1 MVNLNEQILLNIMA
15 RDNASNVAKSID
27 NSFQGMSSNI
37 SKAMSSIS
45 SSMINF
51 GAVSDNALQSLTG
64 KSALDNIFGT
74 TSKNETNQVL
84 LKNMMDDF
92 ENHYDAFYKKVDDT
106 TDHSIVSMQELIPAL
121 KAFKSATGA
130 TDEEMTNV
138 TEGITNFGA
147 AVLAQ
152 TGSTDLAQQA
162 MMDLSKGAKGAFAS
176 LDQYGI
182 SEDALKRTGLWDG
195 KEEDVEGYIKAVT
208 EVTGSTKE
216 LMETNQGL
224 DALIGK
230 SFSRAGKKIGN
241 EFLPQL
247 KDVKKAFI
255 DLDDKTGGAL
265 AGSILATGGAIEVMN
280 QGLWNVSTTVQG
292 IKDLKEGLVA
302 VKDAASGAA
311 TMLKNFGKATEATN
325 SAMNGLQIVGET
337 TDITHDLFPIQEIT
351 PEIEQAAS
359 HGLGFG
365 YSAEST
371 LEELEKYAGTAKD
384 TEKEGVKLLEEASE
398 ANEALNAKKLEA
410 ISKWDTMM
418 EEAKLAA
425 EGVDVA
431 DDMGD
436 LAKNTTKVSEGIADT
451 VGAAEGIGAASA
463 GAATASAE
471 IEASSGIMAGLSAS
485 FTSMIVPL
493 LSLAAVIA
501 VMIPIAVALAAEAL
515 LGLKA
520 IQLVFDALN
529 FDDIDLSKS
538 VDSIKKLAEG
548 IAWVGLAMGAMSFA
562 GLMTGLTY
570 ITGGF
575 LGMTTPLQ
583 LATDTLTE
591 AASILQQFSAISIDD
606 SIPKNLQNIGK
617 SLNSVSDAMGALTH
631 TNITTGFSDFVAWAL
646 RFGSVTDGL
655 EKAKTD
661 ILEASAKLQ
670 EFKELTPLDDSTA
683 NNIQNVCDSLASVG
697 DAMSALRSI
706 RDGQNWDNLFGD
718 LMNGLFGEG
727 LDIQNALDAVKD
739 DIINASKALKDF
751 TGLEEVPEEVGTKI
765 KSVSDALTSV
775 SESFES
781 LRKLRDDSNWDG
793 FVGGLFGGADI
804 ATAITNIG
812 NDLRMVSVRLA
823 SLSTIANVNDDVTEK
838 ITKIN
843 NTLGKVSEVVKSM
856 QNVPSMEG
864 FNIESVTAAVT
875 NIRSAATEL
884 ANLSSITLGEDS
896 TGILGTIQ
904 TAMESLKS
912 ALSSASGFS
921 APSMSIGSQIVNGV
935 KSGLSPLAGTI
946 QGAVSTATSGA
957 ASSGWTGGAYIGTST
972 TNGMKSSLKLKDT
985 MSTEIGY
992 TLSAIT
998 SRRQEFYNAGVDLGK
1013 AVKEGF
1019 ESQPAINPGSPG
1031 NLAHTMM
1038 DEVAYIKEAMTSKY
1052 GEMKATGARLGTS
1065 ILDGFG
1071 RPSLEFGLDNSLS
1084 DFSASQMG
1092 SLQTMLSQAPTAS
1105 SSNNVTIIVAEGA
1118 VPIDARNMTKKE
1130 AQGIMITALE
1140 SLDNITNI
1148 DVVGT

>member
-1 MVNLNEQILLNIMA
+1 MVNLNEQILLTIAA
-15 RDNASNVAKSID
+15 RDNASNVAKNID
-27 NSFQGMSSNI
+27 SSFQGMASNL
-37 SKAMSSIS
+37 SKSMSSIS
-45 SSMINF
+45 NSMMNF
-51 GAVSDNALQSLTG
+51 SAVSNNALQGLTG

-84 LKNMMDDF
+84 LKNMMDDL
-92 ENHYDAFYKKVDDT
+92 ENHYDAFYEKVDKT
-106 TDHSIVSMQELIPAL
+106 TDNSIVSMQELIPAL

-182 SEDALKRTGLWDG
+182 SEDALMRTGLWSG

-208 EVTGSTKE
+208 EVTGSTEE
-216 LMETNQGL
+216 LMQTNQGL

-247 KDVKKAFI
+247 KDVKNAFI
-255 DLDDKTGGAL
+255 ELDNETGGAL
-265 AGSILATGGAIEVMN
+265 AGSILVTGGAIEVLN

-292 IKDLKEGLVA
+292 IKDLAEGFSA

-311 TMLKNFGKATEATN
+311 SMIKSFGKSTETISTVADTAEILKGISSEDIKLAQMHGGSISGGTN
-325 SAMNGLQIVGET
+325 FLGDMSDEA
-337 TDITHDLFPIQEIT
+337 IQDMLDY
-351 PEIEQAAS
+351 QV
-359 HGLGFG
+359 H
-365 YSAEST
+365 SAEGN
-371 LEELEKYAGTAKD
+371 LMEMA
-384 TEKEGVKLLEEASE
+384 LLEEKYQEMNLSANALRSE
-398 ANEALNAKKLEA
+398 SEIVDDLLSDVPSTK
-410 ISKWDTMM
+410 
-418 EEAKLAA
+418 
-425 EGVDVA
+425 GVS
-431 DDMGD
+431 
-436 LAKNTTKVSEGIADT
+436 KVSEGLGET
-451 VGAAEGIGAASA
+451 VDAAAGIGSTSSKAAVV
-463 GAATASAE
+463 SAE
-471 IEASSGIMAGLSAS
+471 VEASSGIMAGLSAS

-520 IQLVFDALN
+520 IQLVFNALN

-575 LGMTTPLQ
+575 LGMTTPLKV
-583 LATDTLTE
+583 ATDTLTE
-591 AASILQQFSAISIDD
+591 AASILQQFSAVSIDD

-617 SLNSVSDAMGALTH
+617 SLNSVSDAMSALTS

-646 RFGSVTDGL
+646 DFGSVTDGL
-655 EKAKTD
+655 EKAKND
-661 ILEASAKLQ
+661 IISASSKLQ
-670 EFKELTPLDDSTA
+670 EFKVLKPLDDTTA

-697 DAMSALRSI
+697 KAMEALRSV
-706 RDGQNWDNLFGD
+706 RDGVNWDGFLGNLFG
-718 LMNGLFGEG
+718 GV
-727 LDIQNALDAVKD
+727 DIQTALTNVKD
-739 DIINASKALKDF
+739 DIVKASQALKQF
-751 TGLEEVPEEVGTKI
+751 TGLEEVPKDVGTKI

-775 SESFES
+775 SDSFQS
-781 LRKLRDDSNWDG
+781 LRKLRDDTNWDG
-793 FVGGLFGGADI
+793 FIGGLFGGMDI
-804 ATAITNIG
+804 ATAITNVG
-812 NDLRMVSVRLA
+812 NDLRKVSVRLA
-823 SLSTIANVNDDVTEK
+823 SLSTIANVNEDVTEK

-843 NTLGKVSEVVKSM
+843 TALGKVSEVVKSM
-856 QNVPSMEG
+856 TNVPTMEG
-864 FNIESVTAAVT
+864 FSSETITTAVT
-875 NIRSAATEL
+875 NVRNAATEL
-884 ANLSSITLGEDS
+884 SKLRGITLGEDS

-904 TAMESLKS
+904 TAMESLKTT
-912 ALSSASGFS
+912 LSSASGFS

-935 KSGLSPLAGTI
+935 KSGLSPLNSTV
-946 QGAVSTATSGA
+946 QGAITSATSSS

-972 TNGMKSSLKLKDT
+972 TNGMNSALKLKET
-985 MSTEIGY
+985 MSTELGY

-998 SRRQEFYNAGVDLGK
+998 SKRQEFYNAGVDLGK

-1052 GEMKATGARLGTS
+1052 GVMKATGARLGNS
-1065 ILDGFG
+1065 ILTGFG
-1071 RPSLEFGLDNSLS
+1071 NPSLGLGISNSLDDLS
-1084 DFSASQMG
+1084 SSQMDA
-1092 SLQTMLSQAPTAS
+1092 LQTIVSQAPANGAYS
-1105 SSNNVTIIVAEGA
+1105 NVTIIVGEGA
-1118 VPIDARNMTKKE
+1118 VNVDARNKTERE
-1130 AQGIMITALE
+1130 AQQIMITALE
-1140 SLDNITNI
+1140 SLDSITDI
-1148 DVVGT
+1148 QVTGA

>member
-1 MVNLNEQILLNIMA
+1 MVNLNEQILLTIAA
-15 RDNASNVAKSID
+15 RDNASNVAKNID
-27 NSFQGMSSNI
+27 SSFQGMASNL
-37 SKAMSSIS
+37 SKSMSSIS
-45 SSMINF
+45 NSMMNF
-51 GAVSDNALQSLTG
+51 SAVSNNALQGLTG

-92 ENHYDAFYKKVDDT
+92 ENHYDAFYDKVDKT
-106 TDHSIVSMQELIPAL
+106 TDNSIVSMQELIPAL

-182 SEDALKRTGLWDG
+182 SEDALMRTGLWSG

-208 EVTGSTKE
+208 EVTGSTEE
-216 LMETNQGL
+216 LMQTNQGL

-247 KDVKKAFI
+247 KDVKRAFI
-255 DLDDKTGGAL
+255 DLDNETGGAL

-280 QGLWNVSTTVQG
+280 QGLWNVST
-292 IKDLKEGLVA
+292 IKDLKEGFVA

-311 TMLKNFGKATEATN
+311 SMIKSFGKTTETVTVTAE
-325 SAMNGLQIVGET
+325 SLGA
-337 TDITHDLFPIQEIT
+337 
-351 PEIEQAAS
+351 AAS
-359 HGLGFG
+359 HANGGF
-365 YSAEST
+365 SLLPANFDINSLKKEADIVEDVVEEST
-371 LEELEKYAGTAKD
+371 A
-384 TEKEGVKLLEEASE
+384 
-398 ANEALNAKKLEA
+398 
-410 ISKWDTMM
+410 
-418 EEAKLAA
+418 
-425 EGVDVA
+425 
-431 DDMGD
+431 
-436 LAKNTTKVSEGIADT
+436 
-451 VGAAEGIGAASA
+451 VGALAPGAAAASA
-463 GAATASAE
+463 EVEVTSGA
-471 IEASSGIMAGLSAS
+471 MAGLSAS

-575 LGMTTPLQ
+575 LGMTAPLQ

-591 AASILQQFSAISIDD
+591 AASILQQFSAVSIDD

-617 SLNSVSDAMGALTH
+617 SLNSVSDAMMALTS

-646 RFGSVTDGL
+646 GFGSVTDGL
-655 EKAKTD
+655 EQAKND
-661 ILEASAKLQ
+661 IISASSKLQ
-670 EFKELTPLDDSTA
+670 EFKVLKPLDDTTA

-697 DAMSALRSI
+697 KAMEALRSV
-706 RDGQNWDNLFGD
+706 RDGVNWDGFLGNLFG
-718 LMNGLFGEG
+718 GV
-727 LDIQNALDAVKD
+727 DIQTALTNVKQ
-739 DIINASKALKDF
+739 DIVKASQALKQF
-751 TGLEEVPEEVGTKI
+751 TGLEEVPKDVGTKI

-775 SESFES
+775 SDAFQS
-781 LRKLRDDSNWDG
+781 LRKLRDDTNWDS
-793 FVGGLFGGADI
+793 FMDLGGADI

-823 SLSTIANVNDDVTEK
+823 SLSTIANVNEDVTEK

-843 NTLGKVSEVVKSM
+843 TALGKVSEVVKSM
-856 QNVPSMEG
+856 TNVPTMEG
-864 FNIESVTAAVT
+864 FSSETITTAVT
-875 NIRSAATEL
+875 NVRNAATEL
-884 ANLSSITLGEDS
+884 SKLSGITLGEDS

-904 TAMESLKS
+904 TAMESLKNT
-912 ALSSASGFS
+912 LSSASGFS

-935 KSGLSPLAGTI
+935 KSGLSPLTGTV
-946 QGAVSTATSGA
+946 QGAITSATSSA

-972 TNGMKSSLKLKDT
+972 TNGMNSALKLKET
-985 MSTEIGY
+985 MSTELGY

-998 SRRQEFYNAGVDLGK
+998 DKRQEFYNAGVDLGK

-1019 ESQPAINPGSPG
+1019 ESQSAINPGSPG

-1052 GEMKATGARLGTS
+1052 GVMKATGARLGNS
-1065 ILDGFG
+1065 ILTGFG
-1071 RPSLEFGLDNSLS
+1071 NPSLGLGLDNSIS
-1084 DFSASQMG
+1084 DFTSSQMG
-1092 SLQTMLSQAPTAS
+1092 SLQTILSQVPGNGAYS
-1105 SSNNVTIIVAEGA
+1105 NVTIIVGEGA
-1118 VPIDARNMTKKE
+1118 VNVDARNKTERE
-1130 AQGIMITALE
+1130 AQQIMITALE
-1140 SLDNITNI
+1140 SLDSITDI
-1148 DVVGT
+1148 RVTGA

>member
-1 MVNLNEQILLNIMA
+1 MVNLNEQILLTIAA
-15 RDNASNVAKSID
+15 RDNASNVAKNID
-27 NSFQGMSSNI
+27 SSFQGMASNL
-37 SKAMSSIS
+37 SKSMSSIS
-45 SSMINF
+45 NSMMNF
-51 GAVSDNALQSLTG
+51 SAVSNNALQGLTG

-92 ENHYDAFYKKVDDT
+92 ENHYDAFYDKVDKT
-106 TDHSIVSMQELIPAL
+106 TDNSIVSMQELIPAL
-121 KAFKSATGA
+121 NAFKSATGA

-182 SEDALKRTGLWDG
+182 SEDALMRTGLWSG

-208 EVTGSTKE
+208 EVTGSTEE
-216 LMETNQGL
+216 LMQTNQGL

-247 KDVKKAFI
+247 KDVKRAFI
-255 DLDDKTGGAL
+255 DLDNETGGAL

-292 IKDLKEGLVA
+292 IKDLKEGFVA

-311 TMLKNFGKATEATN
+311 SMIKSFGKTTETVTVTAE
-325 SAMNGLQIVGET
+325 SLGA
-337 TDITHDLFPIQEIT
+337 
-351 PEIEQAAS
+351 AAS
-359 HGLGFG
+359 HANGGF
-365 YSAEST
+365 SLLPANFDINSLKKEADIVEDVVEEST
-371 LEELEKYAGTAKD
+371 A
-384 TEKEGVKLLEEASE
+384 
-398 ANEALNAKKLEA
+398 
-410 ISKWDTMM
+410 
-418 EEAKLAA
+418 
-425 EGVDVA
+425 
-431 DDMGD
+431 
-436 LAKNTTKVSEGIADT
+436 
-451 VGAAEGIGAASA
+451 VGALAPGAAAASA
-463 GAATASAE
+463 EVEVTSGA
-471 IEASSGIMAGLSAS
+471 MAGLSAS

-575 LGMTTPLQ
+575 LGMTAPLQ

-591 AASILQQFSAISIDD
+591 AASILQQFSAVSIDD

-617 SLNSVSDAMGALTH
+617 SLNSVSDAMMALTS

-646 RFGSVTDGL
+646 GFGSVTDGL
-655 EKAKTD
+655 EQAKND
-661 ILEASAKLQ
+661 IISASGKLQ
-670 EFKELTPLDDSTA
+670 EFKDLKPLDDATA
-683 NNIQNVCDSLASVG
+683 SNIQNVCDSLASVG
-697 DAMSALRSI
+697 KAMEALRSV
-706 RDGQNWDNLFGD
+706 RDGVNWDGALGQIFG
-718 LMNGLFGEG
+718 GE
-727 LDIQNALDAVKD
+727 DIQTALTNVKQ
-739 DIINASKALKDF
+739 DIVKASQALKQF
-751 TGLEEVPEEVGTKI
+751 TGLEEVPKDVGTKI
-765 KSVSDALTSV
+765 KSVSDALTNV
-775 SESFES
+775 SDAFQS
-781 LRKLRDDSNWDG
+781 LRKLRDDTNWDS
-793 FVGGLFGGADI
+793 FMDLGGADI

-823 SLSTIANVNDDVTEK
+823 SLSTIANVNEDVTEK

-843 NTLGKVSEVVKSM
+843 TALGKVSEVVKSM
-856 QNVPSMEG
+856 TNVPTMEG
-864 FNIESVTAAVT
+864 FSSETITTAVT
-875 NIRSAATEL
+875 NVRNAATEL
-884 ANLSSITLGEDS
+884 SKLSGITLGEDS

-904 TAMESLKS
+904 TAMESLKNT
-912 ALSSASGFS
+912 LSSASGFS

-935 KSGLSPLAGTI
+935 KSGLSPLTGTV
-946 QGAVSTATSGA
+946 QGAITSATSSA

-972 TNGMKSSLKLKDT
+972 TNGMNSALKLKET
-985 MSTEIGY
+985 MSTELGY

-998 SRRQEFYNAGVDLGK
+998 DKRQEFYNAGVDLGK

-1019 ESQPAINPGSPG
+1019 ESQSAINPGSPG

-1052 GEMKATGARLGTS
+1052 GVMKATGARLGNS
-1065 ILDGFG
+1065 ILTGFG
-1071 RPSLEFGLDNSLS
+1071 NPSLGLGLDNSIS
-1084 DFSASQMG
+1084 DFTSSQMG
-1092 SLQTMLSQAPTAS
+1092 SLQTILSQVPGNGAYS
-1105 SSNNVTIIVAEGA
+1105 NVTIIVGEGA
-1118 VPIDARNMTKKE
+1118 VNVDARNKTERE
-1130 AQGIMITALE
+1130 AQQIMITALE
-1140 SLDNITNI
+1140 SLDSITDI
-1148 DVVGT
+1148 RVTGA

>member
-1 MVNLNEQILLNIMA
+1 MVNLNEQILLTIAA
-15 RDNASNVAKSID
+15 RDNASNVAKNID
-27 NSFQGMSSNI
+27 SSFQGMASNL
-37 SKAMSSIS
+37 SKSMSSIS
-45 SSMINF
+45 NSMMNF
-51 GAVSDNALQSLTG
+51 SAVSNNALQGLTG

-92 ENHYDAFYKKVDDT
+92 ENHYDAFYDKVDKT
-106 TDHSIVSMQELIPAL
+106 TDNSIVSMQELIPAL

-182 SEDALKRTGLWDG
+182 SEDALMRTGLWSG

-208 EVTGSTKE
+208 EVTGSTEE
-216 LMETNQGL
+216 LMQTNQGL

-247 KDVKKAFI
+247 KDVKRAFI
-255 DLDDKTGGAL
+255 DLDNETGGAL

-292 IKDLKEGLVA
+292 IKDLKEGFVA

-311 TMLKNFGKATEATN
+311 SMIKSFGKTTETVTVTAE
-325 SAMNGLQIVGET
+325 SLGA
-337 TDITHDLFPIQEIT
+337 
-351 PEIEQAAS
+351 AAS
-359 HGLGFG
+359 HANGGF
-365 YSAEST
+365 SLLPANFDINSLKKEADIVEDVVEEST
-371 LEELEKYAGTAKD
+371 A
-384 TEKEGVKLLEEASE
+384 
-398 ANEALNAKKLEA
+398 
-410 ISKWDTMM
+410 
-418 EEAKLAA
+418 
-425 EGVDVA
+425 
-431 DDMGD
+431 
-436 LAKNTTKVSEGIADT
+436 
-451 VGAAEGIGAASA
+451 VGALAPGAAAASA
-463 GAATASAE
+463 EVEVTSGA
-471 IEASSGIMAGLSAS
+471 MAGLSAS

-575 LGMTTPLQ
+575 LGMTAPLQ

-591 AASILQQFSAISIDD
+591 AASILQQFSAVSIDD

-617 SLNSVSDAMGALTH
+617 SLNSVSDAMMALTS

-646 RFGSVTDGL
+646 GFGSVTDGL
-655 EKAKTD
+655 EQAKND
-661 ILEASAKLQ
+661 IISASSKLQ
-670 EFKELTPLDDSTA
+670 EFKVLKPLDDTTA

-697 DAMSALRSI
+697 KAMEALRSV
-706 RDGQNWDNLFGD
+706 RDGVNWDGFLGNLFG
-718 LMNGLFGEG
+718 GV
-727 LDIQNALDAVKD
+727 DIQTALTNVKQ
-739 DIINASKALKDF
+739 DIVKASQALKQF
-751 TGLEEVPEEVGTKI
+751 TGLEEVPKDVGTKI

-775 SESFES
+775 SDAFQS
-781 LRKLRDDSNWDG
+781 LRKLRDDTNWDS
-793 FVGGLFGGADI
+793 FMDLGGADI

-823 SLSTIANVNDDVTEK
+823 SLSTIANVNEDVTEK

-843 NTLGKVSEVVKSM
+843 TALGKVSEVVKSM
-856 QNVPSMEG
+856 TNVPTMEG
-864 FNIESVTAAVT
+864 FSSETITTAVT
-875 NIRSAATEL
+875 NVRNAATEL
-884 ANLSSITLGEDS
+884 SKLSGITLGEDS

-904 TAMESLKS
+904 TAMESLKNT
-912 ALSSASGFS
+912 LSSASGFS

-935 KSGLSPLAGTI
+935 KSGLSPLTGTV
-946 QGAVSTATSGA
+946 QGAITSATSSA

-972 TNGMKSSLKLKDT
+972 TNGMNSALKLKET
-985 MSTEIGY
+985 MSTELGY

-998 SRRQEFYNAGVDLGK
+998 DKRQEFYNAGVDLGK

-1019 ESQPAINPGSPG
+1019 ESQSAINPGSPG

-1052 GEMKATGARLGTS
+1052 GVMKATGARLGNS
-1065 ILDGFG
+1065 ILTGFG
-1071 RPSLEFGLDNSLS
+1071 NPSLGLGLDNSIS
-1084 DFSASQMG
+1084 DFTSSQMG
-1092 SLQTMLSQAPTAS
+1092 SLQTILSQVPGNGAYS
-1105 SSNNVTIIVAEGA
+1105 NVTIIVGEGA
-1118 VPIDARNMTKKE
+1118 VNVDARNKTERE
-1130 AQGIMITALE
+1130 AQQIMITALE
-1140 SLDNITNI
+1140 SLDSITDI
-1148 DVVGT
+1148 RVTGA

>member
-1 MVNLNEQILLNIMA
+1 MVNLNEQVLLTIA
-15 RDNASNVAKSID
+15 GRDNASNVAKNID
-27 NSFQGMSSNI
+27 SSFQGMASNL
-37 SKAMSSIS
+37 SKSMSSIS
-45 SSMINF
+45 NSMMNF
-51 GAVSDNALQSLTG
+51 SAVSNNALQGLTG

-92 ENHYDAFYKKVDDT
+92 ENHYDAFYDKVDKT
-106 TDHSIVSMQELIPAL
+106 TDNSIVSMQELIPAL

-182 SEDALKRTGLWDG
+182 SEDALMRTGLWSG

-208 EVTGSTKE
+208 EVTGSTEE
-216 LMETNQGL
+216 LMQTNQGL

-247 KDVKKAFI
+247 KDVKNAFI
-255 DLDDKTGGAL
+255 ELDNETGGAL
-265 AGSILATGGAIEVMN
+265 AGSILVTGGAIEVLN

-292 IKDLKEGLVA
+292 IKDLAEGFSA

-311 TMLKNFGKATEATN
+311 SMIKSFGKSTETISTVADTAEILKGISSEDIKLAQMHGGSISGGTN
-325 SAMNGLQIVGET
+325 FLGDMSDEA
-337 TDITHDLFPIQEIT
+337 IQDMLDY
-351 PEIEQAAS
+351 QV
-359 HGLGFG
+359 H
-365 YSAEST
+365 SAEGN
-371 LEELEKYAGTAKD
+371 LMEMA
-384 TEKEGVKLLEEASE
+384 LLEEKYQEMNLSANALRSE
-398 ANEALNAKKLEA
+398 SEIVDDLLSDVPSTK
-410 ISKWDTMM
+410 
-418 EEAKLAA
+418 
-425 EGVDVA
+425 GVS
-431 DDMGD
+431 
-436 LAKNTTKVSEGIADT
+436 KVSEGLGET
-451 VGAAEGIGAASA
+451 VDAAAGIGSTSSKAAVV
-463 GAATASAE
+463 SAE
-471 IEASSGIMAGLSAS
+471 VEASSGIMAGLSAS

-575 LGMTTPLQ
+575 LGMTAPLQ

-591 AASILQQFSAISIDD
+591 AASILQQFSAVSIDD

-617 SLNSVSDAMGALTH
+617 SLNSVSDAMMALTS

-646 RFGSVTDGL
+646 GFGSVTDGL
-655 EKAKTD
+655 EQAKND
-661 ILEASAKLQ
+661 IISASGKLQ
-670 EFKELTPLDDSTA
+670 EFKDLKPLDDATA
-683 NNIQNVCDSLASVG
+683 SNIQNVCDSLASVG
-697 DAMSALRSI
+697 KAMEALRSV
-706 RDGQNWDNLFGD
+706 RDGVNWDGALGQIFG
-718 LMNGLFGEG
+718 GA
-727 LDIQNALDAVKD
+727 DIQTALTNVKE
-739 DIINASKALKDF
+739 DIVKASQALRQF
-751 TGLEEVPEEVGTKI
+751 TSLEEVPKDVGTKI
-765 KSVSDALTSV
+765 KSVSDALTNV
-775 SESFES
+775 SDAFQS
-781 LRKLRDDSNWDG
+781 LRKLRDDTNWDS
-793 FVGGLFGGADI
+793 FMDLGGADI

-823 SLSTIANVNDDVTEK
+823 SLSTIANVNEDVTEK

-843 NTLGKVSEVVKSM
+843 TALGKVSEVVKSM
-856 QNVPSMEG
+856 TNVPTMEG
-864 FNIESVTAAVT
+864 FSSETITTAVT
-875 NIRSAATEL
+875 NVRNAATEL
-884 ANLSSITLGEDS
+884 SKLSGITLGEDS

-904 TAMESLKS
+904 TAMESLKNT
-912 ALSSASGFS
+912 LSSASGFS

-935 KSGLSPLAGTI
+935 KSGLSPLTGTV
-946 QGAVSTATSGA
+946 QGAITSATSSA

-972 TNGMKSSLKLKDT
+972 TNGMNSALKLKET
-985 MSTEIGY
+985 MSTELGY

-998 SRRQEFYNAGVDLGK
+998 DKRQEFYNAGVDLGK

-1019 ESQPAINPGSPG
+1019 ESQSAINPGSPG

-1052 GEMKATGARLGTS
+1052 GVMKATGARLGNS
-1065 ILDGFG
+1065 ILTGFG
-1071 RPSLEFGLDNSLS
+1071 NPSLGLGLDNSIS
-1084 DFSASQMG
+1084 DFTSSQMG
-1092 SLQTMLSQAPTAS
+1092 SLQTILSQVPGNGAYS
-1105 SSNNVTIIVAEGA
+1105 NVTIIVGEGA
-1118 VPIDARNMTKKE
+1118 VNVDARNKTERE
-1130 AQGIMITALE
+1130 AQQIMITALE
-1140 SLDNITNI
+1140 SLDSITDI
-1148 DVVGT
+1148 RVTGA

>member
-1 MVNLNEQILLNIMA
+1 MVNLNEQIMLNIMA

-292 IKDLKEGLVA
+292 VKDLAEGFSA
-302 VKDAASGAA
+302 VKDAARGAA
-311 TMLKNFGKATEATN
+311 SMIKSFGKTTETVSTVADTAEILKGISPEDIKLAQMHGGAISGGTN
-325 SAMNGLQIVGET
+325 FIGDMGDEA
-337 TDITHDLFPIQEIT
+337 IQDMLDY
-351 PEIEQAAS
+351 QV
-359 HGLGFG
+359 H
-365 YSAEST
+365 SAEGNLS
-371 LEELEKYAGTAKD
+371 KMA
-384 TEKEGVKLLEEASE
+384 LLEEKYEDMNLSANALRSE
-398 ANEALNAKKLEA
+398 SEIVDDLLSDVPRTKGV
-410 ISKWDTMM
+410 SKI
-418 EEAKLAA
+418 
-425 EGVDVA
+425 
-431 DDMGD
+431 
-436 LAKNTTKVSEGIADT
+436 SEGIEET
-451 VGAAEGIGAASA
+451 VDAASGIGATSSK
-463 GAATASAE
+463 AAVASAE
-471 IEASSGIMAGLSAS
+471 VEASSGIMAGLSAS

-520 IQLVFDALN
+520 IQLVFDALD
-529 FDDIDLSKS
+529 FDKIDISSS

-575 LGMTTPLQ
+575 LGMTTPLKV
-583 LATDTLTE
+583 ATDTLTE
-591 AASILQQFSAISIDD
+591 AASILQQFSSVSIDE
-606 SIPKNLQNIGK
+606 SIPKNIGNISK
-617 SLNSVSDAMGALTH
+617 SLKSVSDAMMALTS
-631 TNITTGFSDFVAWAL
+631 TNITTGFSNFVAWAL
-646 RFGSVTDGL
+646 DFGSVTDGL
-655 EKAKTD
+655 EEAKND
-661 ILEASAKLQ
+661 IISASSKLQ
-670 EFKELTPLDDSTA
+670 EFKDLTPLDDATA
-683 NNIQNVCDSLASVG
+683 NKIQNVCDSLASVG
-697 DAMSALRSI
+697 DAMSALRSV
-706 RDGQNWDNLFGD
+706 RDGVNWDGFLGDLFG
-718 LMNGLFGEG
+718 GV
-727 LDIQNALDAVKD
+727 DIQTALINVKD
-739 DIINASKALKDF
+739 DISNASKALKEF
-751 TGLEEVPEEVGTKI
+751 NGLEEVPEDVGTKV
-765 KSVSDALTSV
+765 KSVSDTLTSV
-775 SESFES
+775 SEAFKS
-781 LRKLRDDSNWDG
+781 LRGLRDDTNWDSWME
-793 FVGGLFGGADI
+793 GLFGGADI
-804 ATAITNIG
+804 ATAITNVG
-812 NDLRMVSVRLA
+812 NDIRRVSVRLA
-823 SLSTIANVNDDVTEK
+823 SLSTIANVGSSVSEK
-838 ITKIN
+838 ITNIN
-843 NTLGKVSEVVKSM
+843 TALGKVSEAVKSM
-856 QNVPSMEG
+856 QNLPSMEG
-864 FNIESVTAAVT
+864 FSSESINTAIT
-875 NIRSAATEL
+875 NVRNAATQL
-884 ANLSSITLGEDS
+884 ATLKNITLGEDDTS
-896 TGILGTIQ
+896 ILGTIQ
-904 TAMESLKS
+904 TAMENLKT

-921 APSMSIGSQIVNGV
+921 APSTSIGSEIVNGV
-935 KSGLSPLAGTI
+935 KSGLSPLTSTV
-946 QGAVSTATSGA
+946 QGAVTSATSTA
-957 ASSGWTGGAYIGTST
+957 ASNGWTGGAYIGTST
-972 TNGMKSSLKLKDT
+972 TNGMKSALKLKET
-985 MSTEIGY
+985 MSTEISY
-992 TLSAIT
+992 TLNAIT
-998 SRRQEFYNAGVDLGK
+998 SKRQEFYNAGVDLGK

-1052 GEMKATGARLGTS
+1052 GEMKATGAKLGSS
-1065 ILDGFG
+1065 ILNGFG
-1071 RPSLEFGLDNSLS
+1071 SPNLGLGLDNSLY
-1084 DFSASQMG
+1084 DFTSGQMG
-1092 SLQTMLSQAPTAS
+1092 ALQTIISQAPAKGAYS
-1105 SSNNVTIIVAEGA
+1105 NVTIIVGEGA
-1118 VPIDARNMTKKE
+1118 VNVDARNKTERE
-1130 AQGIMITALE
+1130 AQQIMITALE
-1140 SLDNITNI
+1140 SLDSITDI
-1148 DVVGT
+1148 RVTGA

>member
-1 MVNLNEQILLNIMA
+1 MVNLNEQILLTIAA
-15 RDNASNVAKSID
+15 RDNASNVAKNID
-27 NSFQGMSSNI
+27 SSFQGMASNL
-37 SKAMSSIS
+37 SKSMSSIS
-45 SSMINF
+45 NSMMNF
-51 GAVSDNALQSLTG
+51 SAVSNNALQGLTG

-92 ENHYDAFYKKVDDT
+92 ENHYDAFYDKVDKT
-106 TDHSIVSMQELIPAL
+106 TDNSIVSMQELIPAL

-182 SEDALKRTGLWDG
+182 SEDALMRTGLWSG

-208 EVTGSTKE
+208 EVTGSTEE
-216 LMETNQGL
+216 LMQTNQGL

-247 KDVKKAFI
+247 KDVKRAFI
-255 DLDDKTGGAL
+255 DLDNETGGAL

-292 IKDLKEGLVA
+292 IKDLKEGFVA

-311 TMLKNFGKATEATN
+311 SMIKSFGKTTETVTVTAE
-325 SAMNGLQIVGET
+325 SLGA
-337 TDITHDLFPIQEIT
+337 
-351 PEIEQAAS
+351 AAS
-359 HGLGFG
+359 HANGGF
-365 YSAEST
+365 SLLPANFDINSLKKEADIVEDVVEEST
-371 LEELEKYAGTAKD
+371 A
-384 TEKEGVKLLEEASE
+384 
-398 ANEALNAKKLEA
+398 
-410 ISKWDTMM
+410 
-418 EEAKLAA
+418 
-425 EGVDVA
+425 
-431 DDMGD
+431 
-436 LAKNTTKVSEGIADT
+436 
-451 VGAAEGIGAASA
+451 VGALAPGAAAASA
-463 GAATASAE
+463 EVEVTSGA
-471 IEASSGIMAGLSAS
+471 MAGLSAS

-575 LGMTTPLQ
+575 LGMTTPLKV
-583 LATDTLTE
+583 ATDTLTE
-591 AASILQQFSAISIDD
+591 AASILQQFSAVSIDD

-617 SLNSVSDAMGALTH
+617 SLNSVSDAMMALTS

-646 RFGSVTDGL
+646 GFGSVTDGL
-655 EKAKTD
+655 EQAKND
-661 ILEASAKLQ
+661 IISASSKLQ
-670 EFKELTPLDDSTA
+670 EFKVLKPLDDTTA

-697 DAMSALRSI
+697 KAMEALRSV
-706 RDGQNWDNLFGD
+706 RDGVNWDGFLGNLFG
-718 LMNGLFGEG
+718 GV
-727 LDIQNALDAVKD
+727 DIQTALTNVKQ
-739 DIINASKALKDF
+739 DIVKASQALKQF
-751 TGLEEVPEEVGTKI
+751 TGLEEVPKDVGTKI

-775 SESFES
+775 SDAFQS
-781 LRKLRDDSNWDG
+781 LRKLRDDTNWDS
-793 FVGGLFGGADI
+793 FMDLGGADI

-823 SLSTIANVNDDVTEK
+823 SLSTIANVNEDVTEK

-843 NTLGKVSEVVKSM
+843 TALGKVSEVVKSM
-856 QNVPSMEG
+856 TNVPTMEG
-864 FNIESVTAAVT
+864 FSSETITTAVT
-875 NIRSAATEL
+875 NVRNAATEL
-884 ANLSSITLGEDS
+884 SKLSGITLGEDS

-904 TAMESLKS
+904 TAMESLKNT
-912 ALSSASGFS
+912 LSSASGFS

-935 KSGLSPLAGTI
+935 KSGLSPLTGTV
-946 QGAVSTATSGA
+946 QGAITSATSSA

-972 TNGMKSSLKLKDT
+972 TNGMNSALKLKET
-985 MSTEIGY
+985 MSTELGY

-998 SRRQEFYNAGVDLGK
+998 DKRQEFYNAGVDLGK

-1019 ESQPAINPGSPG
+1019 ESQSAINPGSPG

-1052 GEMKATGARLGTS
+1052 GVMKATGARLGNS
-1065 ILDGFG
+1065 ILTGFG
-1071 RPSLEFGLDNSLS
+1071 NPSLGLGLDNSIS
-1084 DFSASQMG
+1084 DFTSSQMG
-1092 SLQTMLSQAPTAS
+1092 SLQTILSQVPGNGAYS
-1105 SSNNVTIIVAEGA
+1105 NVTIIVGEGA
-1118 VPIDARNMTKKE
+1118 VNVDARNKTERE
-1130 AQGIMITALE
+1130 AQQIMITALE
-1140 SLDNITNI
+1140 SLDSITDI
-1148 DVVGT
+1148 RVTGA

>member
-1 MVNLNEQILLNIMA
+1 MVNLNEQILLTIAA
-15 RDNASNVAKSID
+15 RDNASNVAKNID
-27 NSFQGMSSNI
+27 SSFQGMASNL
-37 SKAMSSIS
+37 SKSMSSIS
-45 SSMINF
+45 NSMMNF
-51 GAVSDNALQSLTG
+51 SAVSNNALQGLTG

-84 LKNMMDDF
+84 LKNMMDDL
-92 ENHYDAFYKKVDDT
+92 ENHYDAFYEKVDKT
-106 TDHSIVSMQELIPAL
+106 TDNSIVSMQELIPAL

-182 SEDALKRTGLWDG
+182 SEDALMRTGLWSG

-208 EVTGSTKE
+208 EVTGSTEE
-216 LMETNQGL
+216 LMQTNQGL

-247 KDVKKAFI
+247 KDVKNAFI
-255 DLDDKTGGAL
+255 ELDNETGGAL
-265 AGSILATGGAIEVMN
+265 AGSILVTGGAIEVLN

-292 IKDLKEGLVA
+292 IKDLKEGFVA

-311 TMLKNFGKATEATN
+311 SMIKSFGKTTETVTVTAE
-325 SAMNGLQIVGET
+325 SLGA
-337 TDITHDLFPIQEIT
+337 
-351 PEIEQAAS
+351 AAS
-359 HGLGFG
+359 HANGGF
-365 YSAEST
+365 SLLPANFDINSLKKEADIVEDVVEEST
-371 LEELEKYAGTAKD
+371 A
-384 TEKEGVKLLEEASE
+384 
-398 ANEALNAKKLEA
+398 
-410 ISKWDTMM
+410 
-418 EEAKLAA
+418 
-425 EGVDVA
+425 
-431 DDMGD
+431 
-436 LAKNTTKVSEGIADT
+436 
-451 VGAAEGIGAASA
+451 VGALAPGAAAASA
-463 GAATASAE
+463 EVEVTSGA
-471 IEASSGIMAGLSAS
+471 MAGLSAS

-575 LGMTTPLQ
+575 LGMTAPLQ

-591 AASILQQFSAISIDD
+591 AASILQQFSAVSIDD

-617 SLNSVSDAMGALTH
+617 SLNSVSDAMMALTS

-646 RFGSVTDGL
+646 GFGSVTDGL
-655 EKAKTD
+655 EQAKND
-661 ILEASAKLQ
+661 IISASGKLQ
-670 EFKELTPLDDSTA
+670 EFKDLKPLDDATA
-683 NNIQNVCDSLASVG
+683 SNIQNVCDSLASVG
-697 DAMSALRSI
+697 KAMEALRSV
-706 RDGQNWDNLFGD
+706 RDGVNWDGALGQIFG
-718 LMNGLFGEG
+718 GA
-727 LDIQNALDAVKD
+727 DIQTALTNVKE
-739 DIINASKALKDF
+739 DIVKASQALRQF
-751 TGLEEVPEEVGTKI
+751 TSLEEVPKDVGTKI
-765 KSVSDALTSV
+765 KSVSDALTNV
-775 SESFES
+775 SDAFQS
-781 LRKLRDDSNWDG
+781 LRKLRDDTNWDS
-793 FVGGLFGGADI
+793 FMDLGGADI

-823 SLSTIANVNDDVTEK
+823 SLSTIANVNEDVTEK

-843 NTLGKVSEVVKSM
+843 TALGKVSEVVKSM
-856 QNVPSMEG
+856 TNVPTMEG
-864 FNIESVTAAVT
+864 FSSETITTAVT
-875 NIRSAATEL
+875 NVRNAATEL
-884 ANLSSITLGEDS
+884 SKLSGITLGEDS
-896 TGILGTIQ
+896 IGILGTIQ
-904 TAMESLKS
+904 TAMESLKNT
-912 ALSSASGFS
+912 LSSASGFS

-935 KSGLSPLAGTI
+935 KSGLSPLTGTV
-946 QGAVSTATSGA
+946 QGAITSATSSA

-972 TNGMKSSLKLKDT
+972 TNGMNSALKLKET
-985 MSTEIGY
+985 MSTELGY

-998 SRRQEFYNAGVDLGK
+998 DKRQEFYNAGVDLGK

-1052 GEMKATGARLGTS
+1052 GVMKATGARLGNS
-1065 ILDGFG
+1065 ILTGFG
-1071 RPSLEFGLDNSLS
+1071 NPSLGLGLDNSIS
-1084 DFSASQMG
+1084 DFTSSQMG
-1092 SLQTMLSQAPTAS
+1092 SLQTILSQVPGNGAYS
-1105 SSNNVTIIVAEGA
+1105 NVTIIVGEGA
-1118 VPIDARNMTKKE
+1118 VNVDARNKTERE
-1130 AQGIMITALE
+1130 AQQIMITALE
-1140 SLDNITNI
+1140 SLDSITDI
-1148 DVVGT
+1148 RVTGA

>member
-1 MVNLNEQILLNIMA
+1 MVNLNEQILLTIAA
-15 RDNASNVAKSID
+15 RDNASNVAKNID
-27 NSFQGMSSNI
+27 SSFQGMASNL
-37 SKAMSSIS
+37 SKSMSSIS
-45 SSMINF
+45 NSMMNF
-51 GAVSDNALQSLTG
+51 SAVSNNALQGLTG

-92 ENHYDAFYKKVDDT
+92 ENHYDAFYDKVDKT
-106 TDHSIVSMQELIPAL
+106 TDNSIVSMQELIPAL

-182 SEDALKRTGLWDG
+182 SEDALMRTGLWSG

-208 EVTGSTKE
+208 EVTGSTEE
-216 LMETNQGL
+216 LMQTNQGL

-247 KDVKKAFI
+247 KDVKRAFI
-255 DLDDKTGGAL
+255 DLDNETGGAL

-292 IKDLKEGLVA
+292 IKDLKEGFVA

-311 TMLKNFGKATEATN
+311 SMIKSFGKTTETVTVTAE
-325 SAMNGLQIVGET
+325 SLGA
-337 TDITHDLFPIQEIT
+337 
-351 PEIEQAAS
+351 AAS
-359 HGLGFG
+359 HANGGF
-365 YSAEST
+365 SLLPANFDINSLKKEADIVEDVVEEST
-371 LEELEKYAGTAKD
+371 A
-384 TEKEGVKLLEEASE
+384 
-398 ANEALNAKKLEA
+398 
-410 ISKWDTMM
+410 
-418 EEAKLAA
+418 
-425 EGVDVA
+425 
-431 DDMGD
+431 
-436 LAKNTTKVSEGIADT
+436 
-451 VGAAEGIGAASA
+451 VGALAPGAAAASA
-463 GAATASAE
+463 EVEVTSGA
-471 IEASSGIMAGLSAS
+471 MAGLSAS

-575 LGMTTPLQ
+575 LGMTAPLKV
-583 LATDTLTE
+583 ATDTLTE
-591 AASILQQFSAISIDD
+591 AASILQQFSAVSIDD

-617 SLNSVSDAMGALTH
+617 SLNSVSDAMMALTS

-646 RFGSVTDGL
+646 DFGSVTDGL
-655 EKAKTD
+655 EQAKND
-661 ILEASAKLQ
+661 IISASSKLQ
-670 EFKELTPLDDSTA
+670 EFKDLKPLDDTTA

-697 DAMSALRSI
+697 KAMEALRSV
-706 RDGQNWDNLFGD
+706 RDGVNWDGFLGNLFG
-718 LMNGLFGEG
+718 GV
-727 LDIQNALDAVKD
+727 DIQTALTNVKQ
-739 DIINASKALKDF
+739 DIVKASQALKQF
-751 TGLEEVPEEVGTKI
+751 TGLEEVPKDVGTKI

-775 SESFES
+775 SDAFQS
-781 LRKLRDDSNWDG
+781 LRKLRDDTNWDS
-793 FVGGLFGGADI
+793 FMDLGGADI

-823 SLSTIANVNDDVTEK
+823 SLSTIANVNEDVTEK

-843 NTLGKVSEVVKSM
+843 TALGKVSEVVKSM
-856 QNVPSMEG
+856 TNVPTMEG
-864 FNIESVTAAVT
+864 FSSETITTAVT
-875 NIRSAATEL
+875 NVRNAATEL
-884 ANLSSITLGEDS
+884 SKLSGITLGEDS

-904 TAMESLKS
+904 TAMESLKNT
-912 ALSSASGFS
+912 LSSASGFS

-935 KSGLSPLAGTI
+935 KSGLSPLTGTV
-946 QGAVSTATSGA
+946 QGAITSATSSA

-972 TNGMKSSLKLKDT
+972 TNGMNSALKLKET
-985 MSTEIGY
+985 MSTELGY

-998 SRRQEFYNAGVDLGK
+998 DKRQEFYNAGVDLGK

-1019 ESQPAINPGSPG
+1019 ESQSAINPGSPG

-1052 GEMKATGARLGTS
+1052 GVMKATGARLGNS
-1065 ILDGFG
+1065 ILTGFG
-1071 RPSLEFGLDNSLS
+1071 NPSLGLGLDNSIS
-1084 DFSASQMG
+1084 DFTSSQMG
-1092 SLQTMLSQAPTAS
+1092 SLQTILSQVPGNGAYS
-1105 SSNNVTIIVAEGA
+1105 NVTIIVGEGA
-1118 VPIDARNMTKKE
+1118 VNVDARNKTERE
-1130 AQGIMITALE
+1130 AQQIMITALE
-1140 SLDNITNI
+1140 SLDSITDI
-1148 DVVGT
+1148 RVTGA

>member
-64 KSALDNIFGT
+64 KSALDSILGT
-74 TSKNETNQVL
+74 TSKAETNKVL
-84 LKNMMDDF
+84 VKNMTKT
-92 ENHYDAFYKKVDDT
+92 EEAYESLYDTIDKT
-106 TDHSIVSMQELIPAL
+106 TDNSLTSMQELIPAMN
-121 KAFKSATGA
+121 AFKAATGA
-130 TDEEMTNV
+130 SDKEMENI
-138 TEGITNFGA
+138 TEGMANFGA

-152 TGSTDLAQQA
+152 TGSTDLAQGA
-162 MMDLSKGAKGAFAS
+162 MMDLSKGIKGAFAS
-176 LDQYGI
+176 LDQYGV
-182 SEDALKRTGLWDG
+182 SEDALMRTNLWSG
-195 KEEDVEGYIKAVT
+195 KEDDVEGYIAAVT
-208 EVTGSTKE
+208 EVIGSTDE
-216 LMETNQGL
+216 LMQTNEGL
-224 DALIGK
+224 DAQIGK
-230 SFSRAGKKIGN
+230 AFSRAGKKMGN
-241 EFLPQL
+241 EFLPSIKEL
-247 KDVKKAFI
+247 KKAFI
-255 DLDDKTGGAL
+255 ELDNETGGAL

-292 IKDLKEGLVA
+292 IKDLKEGFVA

-311 TMLKNFGKATEATN
+311 SMIKSFGKTTETVSTVADT
-325 SAMNGLQIVGET
+325 AEILKGLSPE
-337 TDITHDLFPIQEIT
+337 DIKLAQM
-351 PEIEQAAS
+351 
-359 HGLGFG
+359 HGG
-365 YSAEST
+365 
-371 LEELEKYAGTAKD
+371 
-384 TEKEGVKLLEEASE
+384 
-398 ANEALNAKKLEA
+398 A
-410 ISKWDTMM
+410 ISGGTNFI
-418 EEAKLAA
+418 
-425 EGVDVA
+425 G
-431 DDMGD
+431 DMGD
-436 LAKNTTKVSEGIADT
+436 EAIQDMLDYQIHSAEGNLSQMAILEEKYDEMNLSANALRSESEIVDDLLSDVPSTKGVSKVSEGITDT
-451 VGAAEGIGAASA
+451 VGATEGIGAASA

-520 IQLVFDALN
+520 IQMVFDALN
-529 FDDIDLSKS
+529 FDDIDLTSS

-548 IAWVGLAMGAMSFA
+548 IAYVGVAMAAMSFA

-575 LGMTTPLQ
+575 LGMTTPLKV
-583 LATDTLTE
+583 ATDALTE
-591 AASILQQFSAISIDD
+591 AAGILQQFSTINID
-606 SIPKNLQNIGK
+606 SSVPKNLKNISK
-617 SLNSVSDAMGALTH
+617 SLQAVSDAMMALTK

-646 RFGSVTDGL
+646 GFGSVTDGL

-661 ILEASAKLQ
+661 ILDASSKLQ
-670 EFKELTPLDDSTA
+670 EFTKLEPLDDATA
-683 NNIQNVCDSLASVG
+683 NKIQNVCDSLASVG

-727 LDIQNALDAVKD
+727 LDIQKALDSVKE
-739 DIINASKALKDF
+739 DIVNASKALKEF

-946 QGAVSTATSGA
+946 QGAISTATSSA

-1071 RPSLEFGLDNSLS
+1071 RPSLEFGLDNSFA

-1148 DVVGT
+1148 DVVET

>member
-1 MVNLNEQILLNIMA
+1 MVNLNEQILLTIAA
-15 RDNASNVAKSID
+15 RDNASNVAKNID
-27 NSFQGMSSNI
+27 SSFQGMASNL
-37 SKAMSSIS
+37 SKSMSSIS
-45 SSMINF
+45 NSMMNF
-51 GAVSDNALQSLTG
+51 SAVSNNALQGLTG

-84 LKNMMDDF
+84 LKNMMDDL
-92 ENHYDAFYKKVDDT
+92 ENHYDAFYEKVDKT
-106 TDHSIVSMQELIPAL
+106 TDNSIVSMQELIPAL

-182 SEDALKRTGLWDG
+182 SEDALMRTGLWSG

-208 EVTGSTKE
+208 EVTGSTEE
-216 LMETNQGL
+216 LMQTNQGL

-247 KDVKKAFI
+247 KDVKRAFI
-255 DLDDKTGGAL
+255 DLDNETGGAL

-292 IKDLKEGLVA
+292 IKDLKEGFVA

-311 TMLKNFGKATEATN
+311 SMIKSFGKTTETVTTASETASILTDLSPEAIQVAQAHAGGNFLKDN
-325 SAMNGLQIVGET
+325 SSEYLQDMLDHQISSINEADYRTALLEKKYEDLDIKSNRLKDVSSKTSKNLEKTQSKGLFSKFFKSTEET
-337 TDITHDLFPIQEIT
+337 VD
-351 PEIEQAAS
+351 AAAGIGS
-359 HGLGFG
+359 TSSKAAVV
-365 YSAEST
+365 SAE
-371 LEELEKYAGTAKD
+371 
-384 TEKEGVKLLEEASE
+384 V
-398 ANEALNAKKLEA
+398 
-410 ISKWDTMM
+410 
-418 EEAKLAA
+418 
-425 EGVDVA
+425 
-431 DDMGD
+431 
-436 LAKNTTKVSEGIADT
+436 
-451 VGAAEGIGAASA
+451 
-463 GAATASAE
+463 
-471 IEASSGIMAGLSAS
+471 EASSGIMAGLSAS

-575 LGMTTPLQ
+575 LGMTAPLQ

-591 AASILQQFSAISIDD
+591 AASILQQFSAVSIDD

-617 SLNSVSDAMGALTH
+617 SLNSVSDAMMALTS

-646 RFGSVTDGL
+646 GFGSVTDGL
-655 EKAKTD
+655 EQAKND
-661 ILEASAKLQ
+661 IISASGKLQ
-670 EFKELTPLDDSTA
+670 EFKDLKPLDDATA
-683 NNIQNVCDSLASVG
+683 SNIQNVCDSLASVG
-697 DAMSALRSI
+697 KAMEALRSV
-706 RDGQNWDNLFGD
+706 RDGVNWDGFIGNLFG
-718 LMNGLFGEG
+718 GV
-727 LDIQNALDAVKD
+727 DIQTALTNVKG
-739 DIINASKALKDF
+739 DIVKASQALRQF
-751 TGLEEVPEEVGTKI
+751 TGLEEVPKDVGTKI

-775 SESFES
+775 SDAFQS
-781 LRKLRDDSNWDG
+781 LRKLRDDTNWDS
-793 FVGGLFGGADI
+793 FMDLGGADI

-823 SLSTIANVNDDVTEK
+823 SLSTIANVNEDVTEK

-843 NTLGKVSEVVKSM
+843 TALGKVSEVVKSM
-856 QNVPSMEG
+856 TNVPTMEG
-864 FNIESVTAAVT
+864 FSSETITTAVT
-875 NIRSAATEL
+875 NVRNAATEL
-884 ANLSSITLGEDS
+884 SKLNGITLGEDS

-904 TAMESLKS
+904 TAMESLKTT
-912 ALSSASGFS
+912 LSSASGFS

-935 KSGLSPLAGTI
+935 KSGLSPLTGTV
-946 QGAVSTATSGA
+946 QGAITSATSSA

-972 TNGMKSSLKLKDT
+972 TNGMNSALKLKET
-985 MSTEIGY
+985 MSTELGY

-998 SRRQEFYNAGVDLGK
+998 NKRQEFYNAGVDLGK

-1052 GEMKATGARLGTS
+1052 GVMKATGARLGNS
-1065 ILDGFG
+1065 ILTGFG
-1071 RPSLEFGLDNSLS
+1071 NPRLGLGLDNSIS
-1084 DFSASQMG
+1084 DFTSSQMG
-1092 SLQTMLSQAPTAS
+1092 SLQTILSQVPGNGAYS
-1105 SSNNVTIIVAEGA
+1105 NVTIIVGEGA
-1118 VPIDARNMTKKE
+1118 VNVDARNKTERE
-1130 AQGIMITALE
+1130 AQQIMITALE
-1140 SLDNITNI
+1140 SLDSITDI
-1148 DVVGT
+1148 RVTGA

>member
-1 MVNLNEQILLNIMA
+1 MVNLNEQIMLTIAA
-15 RDNASNVAKSID
+15 RDNASNVAKNID
-27 NSFQGMSSNI
+27 SSFQGMASNL
-37 SKAMSSIS
+37 SKSMSSIS
-45 SSMINF
+45 NSMMNF
-51 GAVSDNALQSLTG
+51 SAVSNNALQGLTG

-92 ENHYDAFYKKVDDT
+92 ENHYDAFYEKVDKT
-106 TDHSIVSMQELIPAL
+106 TDNSIVSMQELIPAL

-182 SEDALKRTGLWDG
+182 SEDALMRTGLWSG

-208 EVTGSTKE
+208 EVTGSTEE
-216 LMETNQGL
+216 LMQTNQGL

-247 KDVKKAFI
+247 KDIKRAFI
-255 DLDDKTGGAL
+255 DLDDETGGAL

-292 IKDLKEGLVA
+292 IKDLKEGFSA

-311 TMLKNFGKATEATN
+311 SMIKSFGKSTETISTVADTAEILKGISPEDIKLAQMHGGSISGGTN
-325 SAMNGLQIVGET
+325 FLGNMGDEA
-337 TDITHDLFPIQEIT
+337 IQDMLDY
-351 PEIEQAAS
+351 QV
-359 HGLGFG
+359 H
-365 YSAEST
+365 SAEGN
-371 LEELEKYAGTAKD
+371 LMEMA
-384 TEKEGVKLLEEASE
+384 LLEEKYHDMNLSANALRSE
-398 ANEALNAKKLEA
+398 SEIVDDLLSEVPSTK
-410 ISKWDTMM
+410 
-418 EEAKLAA
+418 
-425 EGVDVA
+425 GVS
-431 DDMGD
+431 
-436 LAKNTTKVSEGIADT
+436 KVSEGITDT

-501 VMIPIAVALAAEAL
+501 IMIPIAVALAAEAL

-575 LGMTTPLQ
+575 LGMTAPLQ

-591 AASILQQFSAISIDD
+591 AASILQQFSAVSIDD
-606 SIPKNLQNIGK
+606 SIPKNIQNISK
-617 SLNSVSDAMGALTH
+617 SLNSVSEAMMALTS

-646 RFGSVTDGL
+646 DFGSVTDGL
-655 EKAKTD
+655 EQAKND
-661 ILEASAKLQ
+661 IISASGKLQ
-670 EFKELTPLDDSTA
+670 EFKELKPLDDTTA

-697 DAMSALRSI
+697 KAMEALRSV
-706 RDGQNWDNLFGD
+706 RDGVNWDGFIGNLFG
-718 LMNGLFGEG
+718 GA
-727 LDIQNALDAVKD
+727 DIQTALTNVKD
-739 DIINASKALKDF
+739 DIVKASQALRQF
-751 TGLEEVPEEVGTKI
+751 TGLEEVPKEVGTKI

-775 SESFES
+775 SDSFQS
-781 LRKLRDDSNWDG
+781 LRKLRDDTNWDG

-804 ATAITNIG
+804 ASAITNIG
-812 NDLRMVSVRLA
+812 NDIRKVSVRLA
-823 SLSTIANVNDDVTEK
+823 SLSTIANVDSSVSEK
-838 ITKIN
+838 ITNIN
-843 NTLGKVSEVVKSM
+843 SSLGKVSEAVKAM
-856 QNVPSMEG
+856 QNVPTMEG
-864 FNIESVTAAVT
+864 FNIETINAAIT
-875 NIRSAATEL
+875 NVRNAATQL
-884 ANLSSITLGEDS
+884 SQLSSITLGEDD
-896 TGILGTIQ
+896 TGVLGTIQ
-904 TAMESLKS
+904 SAMESLKTT
-912 ALSSASGFS
+912 LSSASGFS

-935 KSGLSPLAGTI
+935 KSGLSPLS
-946 QGAVSTATSGA
+946 STVQAAITSATSSA
-957 ASSGWTGGAYIGTST
+957 ASNGWTGGAYIGTST
-972 TNGMKSSLKLKDT
+972 TNGMNSALKLKET
-985 MSTEIGY
+985 MSTELGY

-998 SRRQEFYNAGVDLGK
+998 DKRQEFYNAGVDLGK

-1052 GEMKATGARLGTS
+1052 GEMKATGARLGNS
-1065 ILDGFG
+1065 ILTGFG
-1071 RPSLEFGLDNSLS
+1071 NPSLGLGINNSLTDLS
-1084 DFSASQMG
+1084 SSQIG
-1092 SLQTMLSQAPTAS
+1092 SLQTILSQVPGNGAYS
-1105 SSNNVTIIVAEGA
+1105 NVTIIVGEGA
-1118 VPIDARNMTKKE
+1118 VNVDARNKTERE
-1130 AQGIMITALE
+1130 AQQIMITALE
-1140 SLDNITNI
+1140 SLDSITDI
-1148 DVVGT
+1148 KVTGA

>member
-1 MVNLNEQILLNIMA
+1 MVNLNEQILLTIAA
-15 RDNASNVAKSID
+15 RDNASNVAKNID
-27 NSFQGMSSNI
+27 SSFQGMASNL
-37 SKAMSSIS
+37 SKSMSSIS
-45 SSMINF
+45 NSMMNF
-51 GAVSDNALQSLTG
+51 SAVSNNALQGLTG

-92 ENHYDAFYKKVDDT
+92 ENHYDAFYDKVDKT
-106 TDHSIVSMQELIPAL
+106 TDNSIVSMQELIPAL

-182 SEDALKRTGLWDG
+182 SEDALMRTGLWSG

-208 EVTGSTKE
+208 EVTGSTEE
-216 LMETNQGL
+216 LMQTNQGL

-247 KDVKKAFI
+247 KDVKRAFI
-255 DLDDKTGGAL
+255 ELDNETGGAL

-292 IKDLKEGLVA
+292 IKDLKEGFVA

-311 TMLKNFGKATEATN
+311 SMIKSFGKTTETVTVTAE
-325 SAMNGLQIVGET
+325 SLGA
-337 TDITHDLFPIQEIT
+337 
-351 PEIEQAAS
+351 AAS
-359 HGLGFG
+359 HANGGF
-365 YSAEST
+365 SLLPANFDINSLKKEADIVEDVVEEST
-371 LEELEKYAGTAKD
+371 A
-384 TEKEGVKLLEEASE
+384 
-398 ANEALNAKKLEA
+398 
-410 ISKWDTMM
+410 
-418 EEAKLAA
+418 
-425 EGVDVA
+425 
-431 DDMGD
+431 
-436 LAKNTTKVSEGIADT
+436 
-451 VGAAEGIGAASA
+451 VGALAPGAAAASA
-463 GAATASAE
+463 EVEVTSGA
-471 IEASSGIMAGLSAS
+471 MAGLSAS

-575 LGMTTPLQ
+575 LGMTAPLQ

-591 AASILQQFSAISIDD
+591 AASILQQFSAVSIDD
-606 SIPKNLQNIGK
+606 SITKNLQNIGK
-617 SLNSVSDAMGALTH
+617 SLNSVSDAMMALTS

-646 RFGSVTDGL
+646 GFGSVTDGL
-655 EKAKTD
+655 EQAKND
-661 ILEASAKLQ
+661 IISASGKLQ
-670 EFKELTPLDDSTA
+670 EFKDLKPLDDATA
-683 NNIQNVCDSLASVG
+683 SNIQNVCDSLASVG
-697 DAMSALRSI
+697 KAMEALRSV
-706 RDGQNWDNLFGD
+706 RDGVNWDGALGQIFG
-718 LMNGLFGEG
+718 GA
-727 LDIQNALDAVKD
+727 DIQTALTNVKE
-739 DIINASKALKDF
+739 DIVKASQALRQF
-751 TGLEEVPEEVGTKI
+751 TSLEEVPKDVGTKI
-765 KSVSDALTSV
+765 KSVSDALTNV
-775 SESFES
+775 SDAFQS
-781 LRKLRDDSNWDG
+781 LRKLRDDTNWDS
-793 FVGGLFGGADI
+793 FMDLGGADI

-823 SLSTIANVNDDVTEK
+823 SLSTIANVNEDVTEK

-843 NTLGKVSEVVKSM
+843 TALGKVSEVVKSM
-856 QNVPSMEG
+856 TNVPTMEG
-864 FNIESVTAAVT
+864 FSSETITTAVT
-875 NIRSAATEL
+875 NVRNAATEL
-884 ANLSSITLGEDS
+884 SKLSGITLGEDS

-904 TAMESLKS
+904 TAMESLKNT
-912 ALSSASGFS
+912 LSSASGFS

-935 KSGLSPLAGTI
+935 KSGLSPLTGTV
-946 QGAVSTATSGA
+946 QGAITSATSSA

-972 TNGMKSSLKLKDT
+972 TNGMNSALKLKET
-985 MSTEIGY
+985 MSTELGY

-998 SRRQEFYNAGVDLGK
+998 DKRQEFYNAGVDLGK

-1019 ESQPAINPGSPG
+1019 ESQSAINPGSPG

-1052 GEMKATGARLGTS
+1052 GVMKATGARLGNS
-1065 ILDGFG
+1065 ILTGFG
-1071 RPSLEFGLDNSLS
+1071 NPSLGLGLDNSIS
-1084 DFSASQMG
+1084 DFTSSQMG
-1092 SLQTMLSQAPTAS
+1092 SLQTILSQVPGNGAYS
-1105 SSNNVTIIVAEGA
+1105 NVTIIVGEGA
-1118 VPIDARNMTKKE
+1118 VNVDARNKTERE
-1130 AQGIMITALE
+1130 AQQIMITALE
-1140 SLDNITNI
+1140 SLDSITDI
-1148 DVVGT
+1148 RVTGA

>member
-1 MVNLNEQILLNIMA
+1 MVNLNEQIMLTIAA
-15 RDNASNVAKSID
+15 RDNASNVAKNID
-27 NSFQGMSSNI
+27 SSFQGMASNL
-37 SKAMSSIS
+37 SKSMSSIS
-45 SSMINF
+45 NSMMNF
-51 GAVSDNALQSLTG
+51 SAVSNNALQGLTG

-92 ENHYDAFYKKVDDT
+92 ENHYDAFYDKVDKT
-106 TDHSIVSMQELIPAL
+106 TDNSIVSMQELIPAL

-182 SEDALKRTGLWDG
+182 SEDALMRTGLWSG

-208 EVTGSTKE
+208 EVTGSTEE
-216 LMETNQGL
+216 LMQTNQGL

-230 SFSRAGKKIGN
+230 SFSRVGKKIGN

-247 KDVKKAFI
+247 KDVKRAFI
-255 DLDDKTGGAL
+255 DLDNETGGAL
-265 AGSILATGGAIEVMN
+265 AGSILVTGGAIEVMN

-292 IKDLKEGLVA
+292 IKDLKESFVA

-311 TMLKNFGKATEATN
+311 SMIKSFGKTTETVTTASETASILTDLSPEAIQVAQAHAGGNFLKDN
-325 SAMNGLQIVGET
+325 SSEYLQDMLDHQISSINEADYRTALLEKKYEDLDIKSNRLKDVSSKTSKNLEKTQSKGLFSKFFKSTEET
-337 TDITHDLFPIQEIT
+337 VD
-351 PEIEQAAS
+351 AAAGIGS
-359 HGLGFG
+359 TSSKAAVV
-365 YSAEST
+365 SAE
-371 LEELEKYAGTAKD
+371 
-384 TEKEGVKLLEEASE
+384 V
-398 ANEALNAKKLEA
+398 
-410 ISKWDTMM
+410 
-418 EEAKLAA
+418 
-425 EGVDVA
+425 
-431 DDMGD
+431 
-436 LAKNTTKVSEGIADT
+436 
-451 VGAAEGIGAASA
+451 
-463 GAATASAE
+463 
-471 IEASSGIMAGLSAS
+471 EASSGIMAGLSAS

-548 IAWVGLAMGAMSFA
+548 IGWVGLAMGAMSFA

-575 LGMTTPLQ
+575 LGMTAPLQ

-591 AASILQQFSAISIDD
+591 AASILQQFSAVSIDD

-617 SLNSVSDAMGALTH
+617 SLNSVSDAMMALTS
-631 TNITTGFSDFVAWAL
+631 TNIITGFSDFVAWAL
-646 RFGSVTDGL
+646 DFGSVTDGL
-655 EKAKTD
+655 EQAKND
-661 ILEASAKLQ
+661 IISASSKLQ
-670 EFKELTPLDDSTA
+670 EFKDLKPLDDTTA

-697 DAMSALRSI
+697 KAMEALRSV
-706 RDGQNWDNLFGD
+706 RDGVNWDGFLGNLFG
-718 LMNGLFGEG
+718 GV
-727 LDIQNALDAVKD
+727 DIQTALTNVKQ
-739 DIINASKALKDF
+739 DIVKASQVLKQF
-751 TGLEEVPEEVGTKI
+751 TGLEEVPKDVGTKI

-775 SESFES
+775 SDSFQS
-781 LRKLRDDSNWDG
+781 LRKLRDDTNWDG
-793 FVGGLFGGADI
+793 FVGGLFGGVDI
-804 ATAITNIG
+804 ASAITNGG
-812 NDLRMVSVRLA
+812 NDLRKVSVRLA
-823 SLSTIANVNDDVTEK
+823 SLSTIANVDTSVSDK
-838 ITKIN
+838 ITNIN
-843 NTLGKVSEVVKSM
+843 SALGKVSEAVKAM
-856 QNVPSMEG
+856 QNVPTMEG
-864 FNIESVTAAVT
+864 FNIETINAAIT
-875 NIRSAATEL
+875 NVRNAASQL
-884 ANLSSITLGEDS
+884 SQLSSITLGEDD
-896 TGILGTIQ
+896 TGVLGTIQ
-904 TAMESLKS
+904 SAMESLKNT
-912 ALSSASGFS
+912 LSSASGFS

-935 KSGLSPLAGTI
+935 KSGLSPLTGTV
-946 QGAVSTATSGA
+946 QGAITSATSSA

-972 TNGMKSSLKLKDT
+972 TNGMNSALKLKET
-985 MSTEIGY
+985 MSTELGY

-998 SRRQEFYNAGVDLGK
+998 NKRQEFYNAGVDLGK

-1052 GEMKATGARLGTS
+1052 GVMKATGARLGNS
-1065 ILDGFG
+1065 ILTGFG
-1071 RPSLEFGLDNSLS
+1071 NPSLGLGLDNSIS
-1084 DFSASQMG
+1084 DFTSSQMG
-1092 SLQTMLSQAPTAS
+1092 SLQTILSQVPGNGAYS
-1105 SSNNVTIIVAEGA
+1105 NVTIIVGEGA
-1118 VPIDARNMTKKE
+1118 VNVDARNKTERE
-1130 AQGIMITALE
+1130 AQQIMITALE
-1140 SLDNITNI
+1140 SLDSITDI
-1148 DVVGT
+1148 RVTGA

>member
-1 MVNLNEQILLNIMA
+1 MVNLNEQIMLTIAA
-15 RDNASNVAKSID
+15 RDNASNVAKNID
-27 NSFQGMSSNI
+27 SSFQGMASNL
-37 SKAMSSIS
+37 SKSMSSIS
-45 SSMINF
+45 NSMMNF
-51 GAVSDNALQSLTG
+51 SAVSNNALQGLTG

-92 ENHYDAFYKKVDDT
+92 ENHYDAFYDKVDKT
-106 TDHSIVSMQELIPAL
+106 TDNSIVSMQELIPAL

-182 SEDALKRTGLWDG
+182 SEDALMRTGLWSG

-208 EVTGSTKE
+208 EVTGSTEE
-216 LMETNQGL
+216 LMQTNQGL

-247 KDVKKAFI
+247 KDVKNAFI
-255 DLDDKTGGAL
+255 ELDNETGGAL
-265 AGSILATGGAIEVMN
+265 AGSILVTGGAIEVLN

-292 IKDLKEGLVA
+292 IKDLAEGFSA

-311 TMLKNFGKATEATN
+311 SMIKSFGKSTETISTVADTAEILKGISSEDIKLAQMHGGSISGGTN
-325 SAMNGLQIVGET
+325 FLGDMSDEA
-337 TDITHDLFPIQEIT
+337 IQDMLDY
-351 PEIEQAAS
+351 QV
-359 HGLGFG
+359 H
-365 YSAEST
+365 SAEGN
-371 LEELEKYAGTAKD
+371 LMEMA
-384 TEKEGVKLLEEASE
+384 LLEEKYQEMNLSANALRSE
-398 ANEALNAKKLEA
+398 SEIVDDLLSDVPSTK
-410 ISKWDTMM
+410 
-418 EEAKLAA
+418 
-425 EGVDVA
+425 GVS
-431 DDMGD
+431 
-436 LAKNTTKVSEGIADT
+436 KVSEGLGET
-451 VGAAEGIGAASA
+451 VDAAAGIGSTSSKAAVV
-463 GAATASAE
+463 SAE
-471 IEASSGIMAGLSAS
+471 VEASSGIMAGLSAS

-591 AASILQQFSAISIDD
+591 AASILQQFSAVSIDD

-617 SLNSVSDAMGALTH
+617 SLNSVSDAMMALTS

-646 RFGSVTDGL
+646 DFGSVTDGL
-655 EKAKTD
+655 EQAKND
-661 ILEASAKLQ
+661 IISASGKLQ
-670 EFKELTPLDDSTA
+670 EFKDLKPLDDTTA

-697 DAMSALRSI
+697 KAMEALRSV
-706 RDGQNWDNLFGD
+706 RDGVNWDGFIGNLFG
-718 LMNGLFGEG
+718 GV
-727 LDIQNALDAVKD
+727 DIQTALTNVKG
-739 DIINASKALKDF
+739 DIVKASQALRQF
-751 TGLEEVPEEVGTKI
+751 TGLEEVPKDVGTKI

-775 SESFES
+775 SDAFQS
-781 LRKLRDDSNWDG
+781 LRKLRDDTNWDS
-793 FVGGLFGGADI
+793 FMDLGGADI

-823 SLSTIANVNDDVTEK
+823 SLSTIANVDTSVSDK
-838 ITKIN
+838 ITNIN
-843 NTLGKVSEVVKSM
+843 SALGKVSEAVKAM
-856 QNVPSMEG
+856 QNVPTMEG
-864 FNIESVTAAVT
+864 FNIETINAAIT
-875 NIRSAATEL
+875 NVRNAASQL
-884 ANLSSITLGEDS
+884 SQLSSITLGEDD
-896 TGILGTIQ
+896 TGVLGTIQ
-904 TAMESLKS
+904 SAMESLKTT
-912 ALSSASGFS
+912 LSSASGFS

-935 KSGLSPLAGTI
+935 KSGLSPLTGTV
-946 QGAVSTATSGA
+946 QGAITSATSSA

-972 TNGMKSSLKLKDT
+972 TNGMNSALKLKET
-985 MSTEIGY
+985 MSTELGY

-998 SRRQEFYNAGVDLGK
+998 NKRQEFYNAGVDLGK

-1052 GEMKATGARLGTS
+1052 GVMKATGARLGNS
-1065 ILDGFG
+1065 ILTGFG
-1071 RPSLEFGLDNSLS
+1071 NPNLGLGLDNSIS
-1084 DFSASQMG
+1084 DFTSSQMG
-1092 SLQTMLSQAPTAS
+1092 SLQTILSQVPGNGAYS
-1105 SSNNVTIIVAEGA
+1105 NVTIIVGEGA
-1118 VPIDARNMTKKE
+1118 VNVDARNKTERE
-1130 AQGIMITALE
+1130 AQQIMITALE
-1140 SLDNITNI
+1140 SLDSITDI
-1148 DVVGT
+1148 RVIGA